1 MLLPVK
7 QFKDFIKSYQLFS
20 QTDKILLAVSGGKD
34 SVAMAHLFVAAGFQF
49 GIAHCN
55 FNLRSEE
62 SIRDQNFV
70 KKLAEDLKVPF
81 HLKSFETDQYAK
93 THKLSIQMAARE
105 LRYDFFHQIKTEF
118 NYAKIAI
125 AQHQNDAMETVLL
138 NLIRGTGIAGLHGIK
153 VERNNVIR
161 PLMCFN
167 SANIEEMLEENNIIY
182 VEDSSNASNKYVRNK
197 IRLDIIP
204 EMKKLNPSLE
214 DTFQKNMDY
223 FMELEELLI
232 KEVDGYREQL
242 FKYVGQNI
250 EIEIE
255 NIKSVYPQKLILF
268 ELFRPFGFNI
278 TSIQNLVDSL
288 NAGPGKQFFSD
299 THLITLDRTQII
311 LSAKSNQIIREQLIK
326 EDQTI
331 IYFSDY
337 QFNLTPS
344 SLIPDDFTSSVN
356 VLHVDAEELVFPL
369 KLRVWQE
376 GDAFQPFGMQGE
388 KKLSDYFV
396 NQKVPLNEKKTIPIL
411 VNGNGKIIWICGY
424 RGDERFKVKA
434 QTKKI
439 YILELKKNQHD

>member
-34 SVAMAHLFVAAGFQF
+34 SVAMAHLFVAAGYQF

-55 FNLRSEE
+55 FNLRGEE
-62 SIRDQNFV
+62 SISDQDFV
-70 KKLAEDLKVPF
+70 KKLAEDLKVSF
-81 HLKSFETDQYAK
+81 HIQDFETDQYAK
-93 THKLSIQMAARE
+93 THKMSIQMAARE
-105 LRYDFFHQIKTEF
+105 LRYDFFHQIKKEF
-118 NYAKIAI
+118 GYAKIAI

-153 VERNNVIR
+153 VERNDVIR
-161 PLMCFN
+161 PLLCFN
-167 SANIEEMLEENNIIY
+167 SANIEEMLEENSIIY

-232 KEVDGYREQL
+232 KEVEGYKSQL
-242 FKYVGQNI
+242 FTYVGQNI
-250 EIEIE
+250 IIEIE
-255 NIKSVYPQKLILF
+255 SIKSVYPQKLILF

-278 TSIQNLVDSL
+278 TSVQNLLSSI
-288 NAGPGKQFFSD
+288 NSEPGKQFFSD

-344 SLIPDDFTSSVN
+344 SSIPDDFTSSN
-356 VLHVDAEELVFPL
+356 KVLYVDANDLVFPL

-376 GDAFQPFGMQGE
+376 GDSFHPFGMEGE
-388 KKLSDYFV
+388 KKLSDYFIS
-396 NQKVPLNEKKTIPIL
+396 QKIPLIEKKTIPIL

-424 RGDERFKVKA
+424 RSDERFKVKN

-439 YILELKKNQHD
+439 FILEVKKHPHD

>member
-34 SVAMAHLFVAAGFQF
+34 SVAMAHLFVAAGYQF
-49 GIAHCN
+49 SIAHCN
-55 FNLRSEE
+55 FNLRGEE

-70 KKLAEDLKVPF
+70 KQLAEDLKVPF
-81 HLKSFETDQYAK
+81 HLQSFETDLYAK
-93 THKLSIQMAARE
+93 THKLSIQMAARD
-105 LRYDFFHQIKTEF
+105 LRYDFFNQLKTDLG
-118 NYAKIAI
+118 YAKIAI

-153 VERNNVIR
+153 VERNDIIR
-161 PLMCFN
+161 PLLCFN
-167 SANIEEMLEENNIIY
+167 SANIEEMLEENSITY
-182 VEDSSNASNKYVRNK
+182 MEDSSNASTKYVRNK

-232 KEVDGYREQL
+232 QQVDHYRSQL
-242 FKYVGQNI
+242 FSHAGKNI

-255 NIKSVYPQKLILF
+255 KIKLIYPQKLILF

-278 TSIQNLVDSL
+278 TSIQNILTSL
-288 NAGPGKQFFSD
+288 NTEPGKQFFSE
-299 THLITLDRTQII
+299 THRITLDRKKLI
-311 LSAKSNQIIREQLIK
+311 LTAKSNEIIREQLIT
-326 EDQTI
+326 ENQEI
-331 IYFSDY
+331 IYFSAY
-337 QFNLTPS
+337 QFNLTKSDSVPNNFS
-344 SLIPDDFTSSVN
+344 NSVN
-356 VLHVDAEELVFPL
+356 ILNVDADELVFPL

-376 GDAFQPFGMQGE
+376 GDAFHPFGMQGE
-388 KKLSDYFV
+388 KKLSDYFIG
-396 NQKVPLNEKKTIPIL
+396 QKIPLIEKKTIPIL

-424 RGDERFKVKA
+424 RSDDRFKIKV

-439 YILELKKNQHD
+439 FTLELKKNEHD

>member
-34 SVAMAHLFVAAGFQF
+34 SVTMAHLFVAAGYQF

-55 FNLRSEE
+55 FNLRGEE
-62 SIRDQNFV
+62 SIRDENFV
-70 KKLAEDLKVPF
+70 KKLAADLNVPF
-81 HLKSFETDQYAK
+81 HLQNFETNQYAK

-105 LRYDFFHQIKTEF
+105 LRYDFFHQIKAEF
-118 NYAKIAI
+118 GYAKISI

-153 VERNNVIR
+153 VDRDNIIR
-161 PLMCFN
+161 PLLCFN
-167 SANIEEMLEENNIIY
+167 SANIEEMLEENNITY

-214 DTFQKNMDY
+214 ETFQKNMDY

-232 KEVDGYREQL
+232 EKVDQYKLQL
-242 FKYVGQNI
+242 FTKVGENI

-255 NIKSVYPQKLILF
+255 KIKSVFPQKLILF

-278 TSIQNLVDSL
+278 TSIQNILSSL
-288 NAGPGKQFFSD
+288 NSESGKQFFSE
-299 THLITLDRTQII
+299 THAITLDRTRLI
-311 LSAKSNQIIREQLIK
+311 LSLKANQIIREQLIN
-326 EDQTI
+326 EGQETVH
-331 IYFSDY
+331 FSNY
-337 QFNLTPS
+337 QLNLTASDLVPDHFPS
-344 SLIPDDFTSSVN
+344 DTNILYA
-356 VLHVDAEELVFPL
+356 DANELVFPL

-376 GDAFQPFGMQGE
+376 GDAFHPFGMQGE
-388 KKLSDYFV
+388 KKLSDYFIS
-396 NQKVPLNEKKTIPIL
+396 QKIPLNEKKTIPIL
-411 VNGNGKIIWICGY
+411 VNGNGKIIWICDH
-424 RGDERFKVKA
+424 RSDERFKVKA

-439 YILELKKNQHD
+439 FILEVKKDQHD

>member
-1 MLLPVK
+1 
-7 QFKDFIKSYQLFS
+7 
-20 QTDKILLAVSGGKD
+20 
-34 SVAMAHLFVAAGFQF
+34 
-49 GIAHCN
+49 
-55 FNLRSEE
+55 
-62 SIRDQNFV
+62 
-70 KKLAEDLKVPF
+70 
-81 HLKSFETDQYAK
+81 
-93 THKLSIQMAARE
+93 
-105 LRYDFFHQIKTEF
+105 
-118 NYAKIAI
+118 
-125 AQHQNDAMETVLL
+125 METVLL

-167 SANIEEMLEENNIIY
+167 SANIEEMLEENNITY
-182 VEDSSNASNKYVRNK
+182 VEDSSNISNKYVRNK

-232 KEVDGYREQL
+232 KEVDSYRTQL
-242 FKYVGQNI
+242 FQYVGQNI

-278 TSIQNLVDSL
+278 TSIQNLLSSI
-288 NAGPGKQFFSD
+288 NSEPGKQFLSD
-299 THLITLDRTQII
+299 THLITLDRTRII
-311 LSAKSNQIIREQLIK
+311 LSSKSNQIIREQLIK
-326 EDQTI
+326 EDQSI

-337 QFNLTPS
+337 QFNLTQS
-344 SLIPDDFTSSVN
+344 TAIPDNLSSVPH
-356 VLHVDAEELVFPL
+356 VLFVDADELIFPL

-396 NQKVPLNEKKTIPIL
+396 NQKIPLNEKKTIPIL

-439 YILELKKNQHD
+439 FILELKKNQHD